1 MSELLVSEETFFE
14 KSTACKDAI
23 LAILGGIDSNALLG
37 INDNMS
43 EAASTLKR
51 SYGLFYNAI
60 RDAVRILYVDWNV
73 IEICVTNMIV
83 YDGYLSSMIDGDSTA
98 ANYHAIGCSNLFT
111 NMHAYDVDLDGSEIN
126 EARLPSY
133 SSEDNWIITY
143 GNIDRIDNMRFALEG
158 FIDVCDQ
165 YLNVLNDY
173 KETGCVQGN
182 LADAITRYLDNVHV
196 RLIEFIK
203 SVTQEFHDAMN
214 QYCISYFAEFSETGY
229 TLFKSE
235 LTSDVV
241 TLSNIADSY
250 SGTINAARITIGS
263 AIRNLRGPH
272 MPIPYMPTLIPV
284 MYPRALVDI
293 INTSMA
299 TIQSVIDLVD
309 ELEANG
315 RALADSA
322 EEYILGLRASL
333 ENIRP
338 MGGFRLL
345 HYHSDDATDIL
356 DVPNVEDVTEIEVQE
371 AVYNTE
377 AEYWINIIV
386 SNDPMNELDQAN
398 LEAYLESCGYTVD
411 GSEFI
416 AGVRAYYD
424 YLIANGVDEVEAIN
438 LTASHAFAL
447 PTSFENLGASD
458 DAEAIDTEIHNI
470 DMEYSVL
477 CAYQYVGYR
486 ETAGDHTMFNVWY
499 YNGIDYGVY
508 WCSIF
513 ATYWANENG
522 IISLDPASRYDEQG
536 HYNDNP
542 LVSIDGGETEQ
553 RCNMAGVVNVESL
566 YGSYGRF
573 YTADSDYQVAT
584 GDFVTFRNGGNSH
597 IGIVAGYDAETDTLY
612 TIEGNSSQ
620 QVSLHSYENASN
632 NGYVYGYC
640 SNGGSSQNLV
650 IGEGYTVDDF
660 TQGTDLPIT

>member
-1 MSELLVSEETFFE
+1 MC
-14 KSTACKDAI
+14 ADW
-23 LAILGGIDSNALLG
+23 
-37 INDNMS
+37 
-43 EAASTLKR
+43 
-51 SYGLFYNAI
+51 NAI
-60 RDAVRILYVDWNV
+60 EVCI
-73 IEICVTNMIV
+73 TNMTI
-83 YDGYLSSMIDGDSTA
+83 YDSYLSDLINNNSQA
-98 ANYHAIGCSNLFT
+98 ANYDSIGCGNLWN
-111 NMHAYDVDLDGSEIN
+111 NMHVNDVDLEGSEIN
-126 EARLPSY
+126 EATLPTYRSN
-133 SSEDNWIITY
+133 DNWIITY
-143 GNIDRIDNMRFALEG
+143 GNIDRIDGMRSQLDG
-158 FIDVCDQ
+158 FLDVCD
-165 YLNVLNDY
+165 DY
-173 KETGCVQGN
+173 QILLDEYESSGYVEG
-182 LADAITRYLDNVHV
+182 LLGDAINRYLANVHV
-196 RLIEFIK
+196 RLLEYIK
-203 SVTQEFHDAMN
+203 SVAREFIDAMN
-214 QYCISYFAEFSETGY
+214 QYCISYFAEFPETGY
-229 TLFKSE
+229 YINKDE
-235 LTSDVV
+235 LVRDVSS
-241 TLSNIADSY
+241 LDNIASSYATIIAAARSTISASGRSLTGPLMPVPYHPVQISY
-250 SGTINAARITIGS
+250 S
-263 AIRNLRGPH
+263 
-272 MPIPYMPTLIPV
+272 
-284 MYPRALVDI
+284 YPGRLVNQISSSRD
-293 INTSMA
+293 
-299 TIQSVIDLVD
+299 TIQSVINLID
-309 ELEANG
+309 ELEATG
-315 RALADSA
+315 RSLADSA
-322 EEYILGLRASL
+322 EVYITDLRASL
-333 ENIRP
+333 DRIEP
-338 MGGFRLL
+338 LGGFRLT
-345 HYHSDDATDIL
+345 HYHSDGVSDLL

-371 AVYNTE
+371 TVYNTE
-377 AEYWINIIV
+377 AEYWIYIIA
-386 SNDPMNELDQAN
+386 SNDPMTELDRAN

-499 YNGIDYGVY
+499 YNGIDFGTY

-536 HYNDNP
+536 HYVSDNP

-566 YGSYGRF
+566 YDSYGRF
-573 YTADSDYQVAT
+573 YYADSDYQVAT
-584 GDFVTFRNGGNSH
+584 GDFVTFRGANSH

-650 IGEGYTVDDF
+650 IGEGYSVDDF

>member
-203 SVTQEFHDAMN
+203 SVSQEFHDAMN

-235 LTSDVV
+235 LTSDFV

-250 SGTINAARITIGS
+250 SFTINAARSTIGS

-272 MPIPYMPTLIPV
+272 MPIPYMPTLIPAT
-284 MYPRALVDI
+284 YPVTLVDI
-293 INTSMA
+293 INTSRD
-299 TIQSVIDLVD
+299 TIQSVIVLVD

-333 ENIRP
+333 EHIRP

-377 AEYWINIIV
+377 AEYFLSQVRDADPATLPDEIESTRVYLSTLLPEGLELSDELILNITEYYYSLIEEGWTPDQALAIVLYSITDYSDLLAEGDYDGLNESAVTTCPAPGVAGVNAANWVMEIANDPGHGYDQNTRTNGTDYDCSSLVMTAYMRLGIPGLQAWTTSGMATNLCDYGFTEVGCTGEGSICVDNLQPGDIIV
-386 SNDPMNELDQAN
+386 RND
-398 LEAYLESCGYTVD
+398 SST
-411 GSEFI
+411 
-416 AGVRAYYD
+416 
-424 YLIANGVDEVEAIN
+424 NG
-438 LTASHAFAL
+438 HA
-447 PTSFENLGASD
+447 
-458 DAEAIDTEIHNI
+458 
-470 DMEYSVL
+470 MM
-477 CAYQYVGYR
+477 YVG
-486 ETAGDHTMFNVWY
+486 
-499 YNGIDYGVY
+499 NG
-508 WCSIF
+508 
-513 ATYWANENG
+513 
-522 IISLDPASRYDEQG
+522 
-536 HYNDNP
+536 
-542 LVSIDGGETEQ
+542 LV
-553 RCNMAGVVNVESL
+553 V
-566 YGSYGRF
+566 
-573 YTADSDYQVAT
+573 
-584 GDFVTFRNGGNSH
+584 H
-597 IGIVAGYDAETDTLY
+597 
-612 TIEGNSSQ
+612 
-620 QVSLHSYENASN
+620 ASN
-632 NGYVYGYC
+632 NMGYGVDYEAGEDTTHGGDLGDQGQERQSAVPEGGTPDLNDQSTLDMNGEIRFTELPNGQLSTADGHAPWHVYR
-640 SNGGSSQNLV
+640 
-650 IGEGYTVDDF
+650 YT
-660 TQGTDLPIT
+660 GA